1 MPQISLFDNLL
12 SATASTDTAETKSD
26 TGKKKSQ
33 NKKLL
38 PQMEFADTKS
48 VRLKFTRICKLD
60 KLKHNHIYDAEI
72 KKERYTYLIK
82 FYYDNTDKEDV
93 DVMYNFGSMVSI
105 NNTFEWVTDYE
116 V

>member
-12 SATASTDTAETKSD
+12 SNTASTDVTETKSD

-48 VRLKFTRICKLD
+48 VRLKFTRICKLN

-105 NNTFEWVTDYE
+105 NNTFEWIDNYE